1 MAFTQDDADEL
12 RRAVASGAL
21 TVTRGSEMVTY
32 RNLAEMRSALRMIED
47 ELGGSTKRR
56 LVATYPTTS
65 RGL

>member
-12 RRAVASGAL
+12 RRAIASGAL
-21 TVTRGSEMVTY
+21 TY